1 MATTPL
7 TPRQVAEARERFPDW
22 EFEERRGGLM
32 RRRFRFAGFAQA
44 FGFMAHLALV
54 AEKADHHPEWSNV
67 YDRVEIVLTTHDVQ
81 GLSERDL
88 AFAAEA
94 DRLFAALV
102 PQGGDA

>member
-1 MATTPL
+1 MATKL
-7 TPRQVAEARERFPDW
+7 TPQQAAEARERFPAW
-22 EFEERRGGLM
+22 EFEDPRGGLM

-67 YDRVEIVLTTHDVQ
+67 YDRVEIVLTTHDAE
-81 GLSERDL
+81 GLTERDL

-102 PQGGDA
+102 PPEGAA